1 MKKTVKALAIL
12 LAILGGGLLG
22 LLALAGYLNSPVAM
36 EGAEEEEF
44 TVYRGESLLSIAE
57 RLEQKGFI
65 RSADFLIW
73 LSRWKGTEK
82 QYRVGHYRIPK
93 GKSTL
98 FIHDLLVKG
107 TQALYRVTVPEGWT
121 LSRIARM
128 LESKG
133 IVSASEFLA
142 ATKQE
147 EILKKYGIPASSA
160 EGYLFPET
168 YYFPKEYP
176 AIRVV
181 ERMVETFFQRVSEI
195 LRDDTLPTG
204 KELFHRVILAS
215 IVEREYRD
223 PEEAPLIAS
232 VFFNRL
238 KIRMPLGSCATV
250 EYVLTE
256 ELGKPHPD
264 VLTYADLEVPSLYNT
279 YKHSGLPP
287 GPICNPG
294 VTALKAAFYPAD
306 TEYRYFVLKDPEAG
320 RHYFSK
326 TLQEHMQAKVVYLKK
341 IQPGS

>member
-1 MKKTVKALAIL
+1 MKKTVKIITIL
-12 LAILGGGLLG
+12 LAILGGGVVG
-22 LLALAGYLNSPVAM
+22 LTALAGYLNSPVSTNG
-36 EGAEEEEF
+36 EGEEEF
-44 TVYRGESLLSIAE
+44 SILKGESVSTIAD
-57 RLEQKGFI
+57 RLEQKGLI

-98 FIHDLLVKG
+98 FVHDLLVKG
-107 TQALYRVTVPEGWT
+107 VQALYRVTIPEGWT
-121 LSRIARM
+121 ISRIGRL

-133 IVSASEFLA
+133 IVSVSEFLSA
-142 ATKQE
+142 SKQE
-147 EILKKYGIPASSA
+147 EILKKYGIPTSSV

-168 YYFPKEYP
+168 YYFPKDYP
-176 AIRVV
+176 AIRVI
-181 ERMVETFFQRVSEI
+181 ERMVETFFQRLATIVQEKP
-195 LRDDTLPTG
+195 LPTG
-204 KELFHRVILAS
+204 KELLDKVILAS
-215 IVEREYRD
+215 IIEREYRD
-223 PEEAPLIAS
+223 PEEAPMISS
-232 VFFNRL
+232 VFYNRL

-264 VLTYADLEVPSLYNT
+264 MLTYEDLEVPSPYNT

-294 VTALKAAFYPAD
+294 ETALKAAFYPAETD
-306 TEYRYFVLKDPEAG
+306 YRYFVLKDPEGG
-320 RHYFSK
+320 RHHFSK